1 MKRSKSNITNLSFTI
16 TNPESKDDKGR
27 VSKAQGLEIT
37 QTLINN
43 RSVGVGFRTINGK
56 QKSSQINLDV
66 KAMRDLLTAVNEI
79 INDTASN

>member
-56 QKSSQINLDV
+56 QKSSQIKLERAALEDIL
-66 KAMRDLLTAVNEI
+66 AAVQEVLETE
-79 INDTASN
+79 DQ